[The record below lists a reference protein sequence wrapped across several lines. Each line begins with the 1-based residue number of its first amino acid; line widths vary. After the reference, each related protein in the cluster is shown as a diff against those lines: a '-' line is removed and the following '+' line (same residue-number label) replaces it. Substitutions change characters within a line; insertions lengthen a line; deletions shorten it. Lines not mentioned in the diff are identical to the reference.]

1 MDQTTRQR
9 NANVN
14 RDSEVVM
21 VLRTLSRRKYDEF
34 IQYYLS
40 NYDAL
45 KGRGRYFRNFIDTCR
60 KCLLTNDDYKHYNA
74 VTERCV
80 PFTSGPTS
88 AYAELLK
95 HIVHRAALYSKED
108 ARKIHKLLFLFEQ
121 QGVTFNII
129 IPRDDAVMKIFKT
142 NHIVPGY
149 SETAD
154 GTVKYCSVS
163 GIVHRDGMEIS
174 NTRVNALLS
183 KLHELGDEDEDDEP
197 VPETADGG
205 RKRRT
210 KTMKRTLLRNNRH
223 RRTLRRN
230 TRVRRNRSCSR

>member
-1 MDQTTRQR
+1 MNQTTRQR
-9 NANVN
+9 NANP
-14 RDSEVVM
+14 DDVVK
-21 VLRTLSRRKYDEF
+21 VLNTLSRRKYDEF

-80 PFTSGPTS
+80 PFTRGPTS

-95 HIVHRAALYSKED
+95 HIVHRAALYSKDD
-108 ARKIHKLLFLFEQ
+108 ARKIHELLFLFEQ

-129 IPRDDAVMKIFKT
+129 IPRDYAVMKIFKT

-154 GTVKYCSVS
+154 GTVQYCSVS
-163 GIVHRDGMEIS
+163 GIVLRNGMEIS

-183 KLHELGDEDEDDEP
+183 KLHELGDEDDEP
-197 VPETADGG
+197 VPETVDGG

-210 KTMKRTLLRNNRH
+210 KTMKRTLRRNNR
-223 RRTLRRN
+223 RCCTLHRN
-230 TRVRRNRSCSR
+230 TRVRRNRSRSR